1 MNVRRRWKRFA
12 GLSIGLIMLAAGV
25 LYVGHTQAVQSIE
38 LTMQSRGMTWEAR
51 SHSWRTLRWNGLS
64 TPIGTVESIQLDLVQ
79 RKLKAG
85 VITLAEPDRA
95 VDKSVIKT
103 QSSDEPDPVSPNWT
117 PFRFDQLRIEPS
129 DIRIDMGD
137 SLPFDGSVVLST
149 QPSSEWSLTRTTRG
163 DWKLRGTEVNANV
176 AAHQIQNI
184 TVEALASNPP
194 VFTIEI
200 PSLHL
205 DHPLLSREPLPDHP
219 MRIRAE
225 LEENGG
231 IVKLTASYGRVSGQ
245 ASIRRAGDVLTVHA
259 SIPQTPLTEIAA
271 IFGDTIP
278 EQSSM
283 QIEGTLGLE
292 ARIEGPPWTW
302 TAEPSVNELKASGGL
317 PPSMGLNR
325 VQFAAGSTVHVVGPS
340 IDGWVPLANAGWF
353 PEAVIAAEDIRFE
366 THPGFDIE
374 AIQEA
379 IDAAPNEDRIRGGST
394 ITQQLAKNLFL
405 DGRRTLCRKLRELL
419 LALSL
424 EDRMS
429 KDGILQLY
437 INVVEFGPNLR
448 GIEQASRA
456 WFLKAPDQLTPRE
469 AAFLAAILP
478 APNGWHERI
487 KRTGKPPV
495 VVVDRVLDNMR
506 RKKVISAEEHRRER
520 KKRLRIVPP

>member
-1 MNVRRRWKRFA
+1 MNARRRWKRFA
-12 GLSIGLIMLAAGV
+12 GLSVGLIVLAAGL

-38 LTMQSRGMTWEAR
+38 HTMQSKGVTWEAR
-51 SHSWRTLRWNGLS
+51 SHSWRTLRWSGLS
-64 TPIGTVESIQLDLVQ
+64 TPIGTIESIQLDLVQ

-85 VITLAEPDRA
+85 IMTLAEPDQ
-95 VDKSVIKT
+95 SVGKLLPKA
-103 QSSDEPDPVSPNWT
+103 QSSDEPEPVSPRWT

-129 DIRIDMGD
+129 EIRIDIGD

-149 QPSSEWSLTRTTRG
+149 QPNSEWSLTRTTTG
-163 DWKLRGTEVNANV
+163 EWELRGTEVNANV
-176 AAHQIQNI
+176 AEHHIQNI
-184 TVEALASNPP
+184 TVEALASNPS
-194 VFTIEI
+194 VVTIDI
-200 PSLHL
+200 PSLRL
-205 DHPLLSREPLPDHP
+205 AHPLLSREPMPEHP

-225 LEENGG
+225 FENNGG
-231 IVKLTASYGRVSGQ
+231 PITLTASYGQVSGE
-245 ASIRRAGDVLTVHA
+245 ASIRRTEDVITVHA
-259 SIPQTPLTEIAA
+259 SIPQTPLADIAA

-283 QIEGTLGLE
+283 QIEGTLGLQG
-292 ARIEGPPWTW
+292 RIEGPPWTW
-302 TAEPSVNELKASGGL
+302 TAEPSVTELQASGGL
-317 PPSMGLNR
+317 PSSMGPNR
-325 VQFAAGSTVHVVGPS
+325 VQFAADSTVHVVGPS

-405 DGRRTLCRKLRELL
+405 DGRRTLRRKLRELL

-429 KDGILQLY
+429 KHGILQLY

-448 GIEQASRA
+448 GIQQASRA